1 MAAKKKPATR
11 PQKHGYHHGDLKNAL
26 VEEALA
32 QIASH
37 GAHSLSLREVARSAG
52 VSHAASYRHFRS
64 KEDLLAAIAEQGFV
78 MLAHALHAAIEK
90 HPGDPVAALNAS
102 GVAYVAFG
110 VEHPEYLQVMF
121 GGVLSD
127 FNQWPTL
134 QKAGQRAYSLLKD
147 AVRNALQTGRIHGDE
162 DAIALAS
169 WSLVHGLAQLIVG
182 GQIAHGK
189 QSAKHLAET
198 VTSLLSYGLRKDNK
212 PARGDTRTAGFGI

>member
-1 MAAKKKPATR
+1 MVAKKKSAAQ

-26 VEEALA
+26 IEEALR
-32 QIASH
+32 QTASH

-52 VSHAASYRHFRS
+52 VSHAASYRHFRG

-78 MLAHALHAAIEK
+78 MLAHALHTAIEK
-90 HPGDPVAALNAS
+90 HPDDPVAAFHAS

-127 FNQWPTL
+127 FGPWPAL
-134 QKAGQRAYSLLKD
+134 QEAGQRAYHLLKG
-147 AVRNALQTGRIHGDE
+147 AVHAALQTGRIHGDE

-169 WSLVHGLAQLIVG
+169 WSLVHGLTQLIVG
-182 GQIAHGK
+182 GQIARGK
-189 QSAKHLAET
+189 QSAQGLAET
-198 VTSLLSYGLRKDNK
+198 VTSLLLQGLQESR
-212 PARGDTRTAGFGI
+212 